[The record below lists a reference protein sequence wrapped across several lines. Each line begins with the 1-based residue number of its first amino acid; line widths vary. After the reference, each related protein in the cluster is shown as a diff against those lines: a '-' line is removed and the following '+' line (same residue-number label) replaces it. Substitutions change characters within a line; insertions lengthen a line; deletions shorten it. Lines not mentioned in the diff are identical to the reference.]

1 MRAIRP
7 FPVLWET
14 ATMGEVGRRST
25 MRAKDIMTTPVYTVR
40 PETPIKEAAALL
52 VDRGIS
58 ALPVVNDAEEL
69 VGIVSERDLISLEA
83 RAQVHGR
90 IRQALHR
97 TKPTPRTVEEVM
109 TRRVVT
115 LTENAD
121 ATQVARVMLD
131 KGVKRIPIVSG
142 DHVVGIVARRDVLK
156 ILARSDDDIRGDVEA
171 LLDDELLM
179 LGHSSVEVSGGV
191 VTLTAPL
198 DNRRLVTLLARS
210 VPGVLEVEFAEAPA

>member
-1 MRAIRP
+1 
-7 FPVLWET
+7 
-14 ATMGEVGRRST
+14 
-25 MRAKDIMTTPVYTVR
+25 MRAKDIMTTPVSTVR